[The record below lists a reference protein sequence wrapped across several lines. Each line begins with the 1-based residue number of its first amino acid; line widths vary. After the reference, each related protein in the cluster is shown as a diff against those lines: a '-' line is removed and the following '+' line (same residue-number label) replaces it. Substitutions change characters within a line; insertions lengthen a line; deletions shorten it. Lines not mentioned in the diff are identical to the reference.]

1 MSTVIKHSILS
12 LPCWVI
18 TTFIYLKLPPLGRSM
33 PPPPMYYY
41 RTERTAAVSSLG
53 CETKTV
59 RVGCFVVFT
68 DSGLVLVQRGWLQ
81 VRTTVAVWEPRPWP
95 LATLCSPSVTPTA
108 TFTSTPRSP
117 SLPIFLSKW
126 VQRFDVFRSSSS
138 WTFALFNSC
147 CTISAWISESSY
159 II

>member
-1 MSTVIKHSILS
+1 MLS
-12 LPCWVI
+12 HCNIHLFKASPI
-18 TTFIYLKLPPLGRSM
+18 RKIHA
-33 PPPPMYYY
+33 PPPCII
-41 RTERTAAVSSLG
+41 ERKGLLQSSVWVVRRF
-53 CETKTV
+53 KRYV
-59 RVGCFVVFT
+59 RVVVFT

-95 LATLCSPSVTPTA
+95 LATLCLPSVTPTA

-117 SLPIFLSKW
+117 SLPMFLSKW
-126 VQRFDVFRSSSS
+126 VQGFDVFRSSSS
-138 WTFALFNSC
+138 WTFALFHIC